1 MKLETLIA
9 ECTAY
14 DFKSML
20 EEMKSNTGRSNGS
33 VGLRGK
39 AIGERIKNK
48 CKEVNYEMLFSFI

>member
-14 DFKSML
+14 DFKLIL
-20 EEMKSNTGRSNGS
+20 EKKESNTCRSNGL
-33 VGLRGK
+33 VGLHGK

-48 CKEVNYEMLFSFI
+48 GKEDEL